1 MQSTVEL
8 RARLGEI
15 LAALR
20 DATRAGR
27 VTFRVDLPER
37 GLHCN
42 DVAAEALAPGVK
54 SLRGQTA
61 IDQRA
66 AGSIRWLDDSKRPL
80 VQNDLR
86 GHVEP
91 APPPELMSIFGVT
104 AQMLGPVVRGD
115 ALTGWISVHV
125 EGGPRQWTEADLR
138 ALASAIDRVQ
148 HELDGGDGPQPR
160 RLAGKIAL
168 ITGGNTGIGRG
179 VALAYADEGADV
191 AIAWIAREPDARSL
205 VTEIERRG
213 RRGLAVRCDVT
224 SEADVQALVR
234 SVVER
239 FGRLDVLVNNAGIQ
253 KAQPITEMSLDDW
266 ERMMAVHLRG
276 AFLCSREAARV
287 MIPQGSGRIILLS
300 SQLAYIGRA
309 NYTAYSAAKG
319 GLLTFTRALAQ
330 ELAPH
335 GILVNAIAPGL
346 IDTGFDPLPDATKR
360 AHAASLPLRRLGM
373 PEDLVGA
380 FVFLAADDSR
390 YFCGQTLHPNGGEIM
405 P

>member
-1 MQSTVEL
+1 MRPTPEL
-8 RARLGEI
+8 KARLDAI

-20 DATRAGR
+20 DATGAAR

-37 GLHCN
+37 GIDCN
-42 DVAAEALAPGVK
+42 DVAAEAVAPGVR

-66 AGSIRWLDDSKRPL
+66 AGSIRWLDANKRPL
-80 VQNDLR
+80 VQDDLSGR
-86 GHVEP
+86 VEP
-91 APPPELMSIFGVT
+91 APPPELMSVIGVT

-115 ALTGWISVHV
+115 MLTGWSSVHV
-125 EGGPRQWTEADLR
+125 EKGPRRWTDADVK
-138 ALASAIDRVQ
+138 ALETAVENVQ
-148 HELDGGDGPQPR
+148 RELDGARGT

-168 ITGGNTGIGRG
+168 VTGGNTGIGRG
-179 VALAYADEGADV
+179 VALAYAEEGADV

-205 VTEIERRG
+205 VTEVERRG
-213 RRGLAVRCDVT
+213 RKALAIRCDVT
-224 SEADVQALVR
+224 SEADVRALVR
-234 SVVER
+234 GVVER

-253 KAQPITEMSLDDW
+253 KAQPITDMTLDDW

-287 MIPQGSGRIILLS
+287 MIPRRSGRIIILS
-300 SQLAYIGRA
+300 SQLAYIGRP

-335 GILVNAIAPGL
+335 GILVNSVSPGL
-346 IDTGFDPLPDATKR
+346 IDTGFDPLPDETKR
-360 AHAASLPLRRLGM
+360 AHAASLPLKRLGM

-380 FVFLAADDSR
+380 LVVLASDEGR

>member
-1 MQSTVEL
+1 MRSTAEL
-8 RARLGEI
+8 KARLDAI

-20 DATRAGR
+20 DATGAAR
-27 VTFRVDLPER
+27 VTVRVDLPER
-37 GLHCN
+37 GIDCN
-42 DVAAEALAPGVK
+42 DVAAEAIAAGVK

-66 AGSIRWLDDSKRPL
+66 AGSIRWLDANKRPL
-80 VQNDLR
+80 VQDDLGGR
-86 GHVEP
+86 VEP
-91 APPPELMSIFGVT
+91 APPPQLMSAIGVT

-115 ALTGWISVHV
+115 MLTGWISVHV
-125 EGGPRQWTEADLR
+125 EKGPRHWTEADVK
-138 ALASAIDRVQ
+138 ALETAVANVQ
-148 HELDGGDGPQPR
+148 RELDGGDGAQGR
-160 RLAGKIAL
+160 RLSGKIAL

-191 AIAWIAREPDARSL
+191 AIAWIAREPEARSL
-205 VTEIERRG
+205 ATEVERRG
-213 RRGLAVRCDVT
+213 RRALAIRCDVT
-224 SEADVQALVR
+224 SEADVRALMR
-234 SVVER
+234 TVVER

-253 KAQPITEMSLDDW
+253 KAQPITDMTLDDW

-287 MIPQGSGRIILLS
+287 MIPQRSGRIILLS
-300 SQLAYIGRA
+300 SQLAYIGRP

-335 GILVNAIAPGL
+335 GILVNGIAPGL
-346 IDTGFDPLPDATKR
+346 IDTGFDPLPEETKR
-360 AHAASLPLRRLGM
+360 AHAASLPLKRLGM

-380 FVFLAADDSR
+380 FVFLASDEGR

>member
-1 MQSTVEL
+1 MRPTAEL
-8 RARLGEI
+8 TACLDAI
-15 LAALR
+15 LADLR
-20 DATRAGR
+20 DATGAAR

-37 GLHCN
+37 GIHCN
-42 DVAAEALAPGVK
+42 DVAAEAVAPGVA

-66 AGSIRWLDDSKRPL
+66 AGSIRWLDANKRPL
-80 VQNDLR
+80 VQNDVSGL
-86 GHVEP
+86 VEP
-91 APPPELMSIFGVT
+91 APPPQLMSVFGVT

-115 ALTGWISVHV
+115 MLTGWISVHV
-125 EGGPRQWTEADLR
+125 EKGPRPWTEADVA
-138 ALASAIDRVQ
+138 ALHTAVEQVQ
-148 HELDGGDGPQPR
+148 RELDGGGTR
-160 RLAGKIAL
+160 GGRLAGKIAL
-168 ITGGNTGIGRG
+168 ITGGNTGIGRA

-191 AIAWIAREPDARSL
+191 AIAWVAREPEARSL
-205 VTEIERRG
+205 VAEVERRG
-213 RRGLAVRCDVT
+213 RRALAVRCDVT
-224 SEADVQALVR
+224 SEADVRALVGG
-234 SVVER
+234 VTER

-253 KAQPITEMSLDDW
+253 KAQPITETTLDDW

-287 MIPQGSGRIILLS
+287 MIRQGSGRIIILS
-300 SQLAYIGRA
+300 SQLAYIGRP

-335 GILVNAIAPGL
+335 GILVNSVSPGL
-346 IDTGFDPLPDATKR
+346 IDTGFDPLPQETKR
-360 AHAASLPLRRLGM
+360 AHAASLPLKRLGM

-380 FVFLAADDSR
+380 FVFLASDEGR

>member
-1 MQSTVEL
+1 MRPTAEL
-8 RARLGEI
+8 KARLDAI
-15 LAALR
+15 LTTLR
-20 DATRAGR
+20 DVTGAARA
-27 VTFRVDLPER
+27 TFRVDLPER
-37 GLHCN
+37 GIDCN
-42 DVAAEALAPGVK
+42 DVAAEAIAPGVK

-66 AGSIRWLDDSKRPL
+66 AGSIRWLDANKRPL
-80 VQNDLR
+80 VQDDLR
-86 GHVEP
+86 GRVEP
-91 APPPELMSIFGVT
+91 APPPELMSVIGVT

-115 ALTGWISVHV
+115 MLTGWVSVHV
-125 EGGPRQWTEADLR
+125 EKGPRPWTDADVK
-138 ALASAIDRVQ
+138 ALETAVENVQ
-148 HELDGGDGPQPR
+148 SELDGGPQGR

-179 VALAYADEGADV
+179 VALAYAEEGADV

-205 VTEIERRG
+205 VSEIERRG
-213 RRGLAVRCDVT
+213 RKALAMRCDVT
-224 SEADVQALVR
+224 SEADVRALVR
-234 SVVER
+234 GVVER

-253 KAQPITEMSLDDW
+253 KAQPITDMTLDDW

-287 MIPQGSGRIILLS
+287 MIPQRSGRIILLS
-300 SQLAYIGRA
+300 SQLAYIGRP

-335 GILVNAIAPGL
+335 GILVNGIAPGL
-346 IDTGFDPLPDATKR
+346 IDTGFDPLPEETKR
-360 AHAASLPLRRLGM
+360 AHAASLPLKRLGM

-380 FVFLAADDSR
+380 FVFLASDEGR